1 MVISYVGGECFK
13 VSQGDLTL
21 SFNPPSKQSSLAS
34 AKFGADIAL
43 VSLDH
48 ADFNGVENA
57 AFGEREPFVIQGPGE
72 YEVRDVAVRGFGTPS
87 NYGGKKSINTIYSVT
102 LEGMNLCYLGAL
114 ESAELPAA
122 AKAELDDI
130 DVLFLPVGGDGVL
143 EHAPAYKL
151 AVQLEP
157 KVIIPM
163 HYNAG
168 SLKAFLKE
176 AAAEGTKAEEKL
188 TIKKK
193 DLEGKEVEVVVLS
206 A

>member
-1 MVISYVGGECFK
+1 MVISYAGGQCFK

-21 SFNPPSKQSSLAS
+21 SFNPPARDSKLAS

-43 VSLDH
+43 ISLDH

-57 AFGEREPFVIQGPGE
+57 AFGERQPFVIDGPGE
-72 YEVRDVAVRGFGTPS
+72 YEIKDVAVRGFATAAT
-87 NYGGKKSINTIYSVT
+87 YDKKQTINTIYSVM
-102 LEGMNLCYLGAL
+102 LEGMNLCFLGAL
-114 ESAELPAA
+114 GNAELPAA

-130 DVLFLPVGGDGVL
+130 DVLFLPVGGEGVL
-143 EHAPAYKL
+143 GHAAAYKL

-157 KVIIPM
+157 KVIVPM
-163 HYNAG
+163 HYDEK

-176 AAAEGTKAEEKL
+176 AGAEGTKPEEKL

-193 DLEGKEVEVVVLS
+193 DLEGKEAEVVVLS
-206 A
+206 H